1 VVLLSAA
8 CLLTQCGP
16 APSATSTGRHG
27 GGGTVPVSAAVAVK
41 KDMPVIL
48 PGIGNVRAFAEVSV
62 KPRVSGQIAKIFFNE
77 GQEVNEGDVLL
88 TLDPQ
93 PFEVAL
99 TQAKAR
105 LEQARSTAELAQTR
119 LGRGETL
126 QKSGAVAREEMDQL
140 QNTLQTAKSSIEVE
154 TAAVR
159 GAELQ
164 LSYCTIHSPI
174 RGRTGRRVIDAGNVV
189 KAEETE
195 LVTVYQLRPVQ
206 VVFSVPEQHLTDI
219 MREMRAGSLQ
229 VAIKPNENTR
239 SEALGKLTFVDN
251 TVQATTGT
259 IDLKAEFPNDDLT
272 LWPGQFGEVALTLS
286 VQKDATV
293 VPSSAVQTG
302 QDNSFVYVIKQDSTV
317 EARLVKVSR
326 VLREE
331 SIIGEGVKPGEVVV
345 TDGQLRLTPG
355 AKVEVKPPVGTE
367 AASSVPIAQKK
378 EGKPTE
384 GSVP

>member
-1 VVLLSAA
+1 MK
-8 CLLTQCGP
+8 
-16 APSATSTGRHG
+16 ATSCSRSI
-27 GGGTVPVSAAVAVK
+27 PNPSKSCSPRRRPASSRRAPPPISPRSA
-41 KDMPVIL
+41 
-48 PGIGNVRAFAEVSV
+48 
-62 KPRVSGQIAKIFFNE
+62 
-77 GQEVNEGDVLL
+77 
-88 TLDPQ
+88 
-93 PFEVAL
+93 
-99 TQAKAR
+99 
-105 LEQARSTAELAQTR
+105 

-154 TAAVR
+154 AAAVR

-219 MREMRAGSLQ
+219 MREMRAGTLQ

-251 TVQATTGT
+251 TVRAATGT
-259 IDLKAEFPNDDLT
+259 IDLKAEFPNEDLT
-272 LWPGQFGEVALTLS
+272 LWPGQFGEVALTLN
-286 VQKDATV
+286 VQRDATV

-302 QDNSFVYVIKQDSTV
+302 PDQFLYLRHQAGLHGRGAPGQGR
-317 EARLVKVSR
+317 AR
-326 VLREE
+326 
-331 SIIGEGVKPGEVVV
+331 P
-345 TDGQLRLTPG
+345 
-355 AKVEVKPPVGTE
+355 A
-367 AASSVPIAQKK
+367 
-378 EGKPTE
+378 
-384 GSVP
+384 